1 MNRILLAHELRQGHK
16 SLAIWTSSIAFFIV
30 ICIMM
35 FPQISSQ
42 MEGVNDIFASMGAFS
57 EAFGMDRLNFGT
69 LIGFYSVECGNILG
83 LGGAMF
89 AAITGISILSK
100 EESGRSAEFLF
111 SHPVSR
117 CHVITSKLMAMIV
130 QIIVLNIMVFLIT
143 LLTIL
148 AIGETV
154 PWNALALLHSAF
166 LCAQIEIACICF
178 GISAFIRQ
186 SGTGIGIGIAL
197 ILYFMNIV
205 ANINDNAAFLEYLS
219 PFSYCEAADIVQSSS
234 LESDKLAIGLLLALT
249 GVATAYL
256 HYSSKDIRA

>member
-1 MNRILLAHELRQGHK
+1 MNRILLAHELRQGYK

-143 LLTIL
+143 ILAIL

-178 GISAFIRQ
+178 GISAFIR
-186 SGTGIGIGIAL
+186 
-197 ILYFMNIV
+197 
-205 ANINDNAAFLEYLS
+205 INDNAAFLEYLS

-234 LESDKLAIGLLLALT
+234 LQSDKLAIGLLLALT
-249 GVATAYL
+249 GIATAYL